1 MLHINI
7 AYFCIFLKK
16 TRHITWI
23 YILATLHVSAC
34 IAYKSMYMY
43 ISQILHIMFVCL
55 QRFSVCFVCKQ
66 SKLRKMSNLT
76 RTQEAW
82 LLLQIHWLIF
92 LGSAWSSGP
101 AATSCPNISRTFHTR
116 HAHAQGN
123 VHWWRALL
131 RVLQESVHDNFMW
144 EQMNLTYQA
153 KYVAEKPG
161 ELLAI
166 WSERQGRLRVRYPK
180 CYRNVCALLIENSF
194 NWRSCRDIPN
204 LRECAYHLF

>member
-101 AATSCPNISRTFHTR
+101 AATSCPNISRTCHTR

-131 RVLQESVHDNFMW
+131 RVLQESVHMGADEFNIPS
-144 EQMNLTYQA
+144 EICGGEARRAIGNLRRKA
-153 KYVAEKPG
+153 
-161 ELLAI
+161 
-166 WSERQGRLRVRYPK
+166 RQIARSVPEMLPK
-180 CYRNVCALLIENSF
+180 CL
-194 NWRSCRDIPN
+194 RSAH
-204 LRECAYHLF
+204 RE